1 MPAQR
6 QEGFEAHLE
15 ALQRIVDDLEGGEC
29 TLEESLERYLDGV
42 KRVRA
47 CREVLGQA
55 EQKVRVLQRDAE
67 GNPAEASFTEEA
79 DED

>member
-1 MPAQR
+1 MPGKR
-6 QEGFEAHLE
+6 EDGFEDHLE
-15 ALQRIVDDLEGGEC
+15 ALQRIVDELEGGEC

-47 CREVLGQA
+47 CREVLGQV
-55 EQKVRVLQRDAE
+55 EQTVRVLQRDAE

>member
-1 MPAQR
+1 MPGKR

-15 ALQRIVDDLEGGEC
+15 ALQRIVDELEGGEC

-47 CREVLGQA
+47 CREVLGQV
-55 EQKVRVLQRDAE
+55 EKKVRVLQRDAE